1 MFYGGVT
8 GNICLF
14 WIKILRDG
22 SLETYELRFYY
33 KYIYMT
39 FEPAGVK
46 PVINILGIVK
56 PIIETVEIPVSES
69 QGKNVPP

>member
-1 MFYGGVT
+1 
-8 GNICLF
+8 
-14 WIKILRDG
+14 
-22 SLETYELRFYY
+22 
-33 KYIYMT
+33 MT

-46 PVINILGIVK
+46 PVINILDIVK